1 MLNNFLQ
8 FSNKLNLRSI
18 KINQNACSYL
28 IQKNNWKKFRKRWLV
43 KMIQRSK

>member
-1 MLNNFLQ
+1 MLNNLLQ

-28 IQKNNWKKFRKRWLV
+28 IQKKTEKNLERDDWL
-43 KMIQRSK
+43 K